1 MQIRTA
7 LIAFDEES
15 EIKPDVAFTA
25 PLAKLNVESESEK
38 SKSKKEIEIKPGAAF
53 TASPAKAGSSAM
65 IICSDTTFLCQSSCV
80 QLPLL
85 FKK

>member
-38 SKSKKEIEIKPGAAF
+38 K
-53 TASPAKAGSSAM
+53 
-65 IICSDTTFLCQSSCV
+65 
-80 QLPLL
+80 
-85 FKK
+85 

>member
-38 SKSKKEIEIKPGAAF
+38 SKIKR
-53 TASPAKAGSSAM
+53 K
-65 IICSDTTFLCQSSCV
+65 L
-80 QLPLL
+80 
-85 FKK
+85 K